1 MKLSNHTT
9 DKVHDDL
16 TCFTAHKK
24 YDVTCQKKECRS
36 WINSSKYLNCTILAA
51 DTGKKTLQE
60 IGDMFGITRMRIC
73 QIERSILKK
82 LQGRIRDPNLL
93 HSTKH

>member
-1 MKLSNHTT
+1 MKLTNNSK
-9 DKVHDDL
+9 DKMQVNP
-16 TCFTAHKK
+16 TCFNAHKK
-24 YDVTCQKKECRS
+24 YNVTCQKKECRS
-36 WINSSKYLNCTILAA
+36 WIDSSNYLNCTILAA

-82 LQGRIRDPNLL
+82 LQTKISDPDLL